1 MEKKKKSRKKVPFD
15 TMDIKY
21 PKNFYFK
28 MNN

>member
-1 MEKKKKSRKKVPFD
+1 MEKKRIARKKLPFD
-15 TMDIKY
+15 NMDIKY